1 VRAKAITFEP
11 VNKPNCLGKTL
22 YRKTSVKGIE
32 KTMVSRIGKF
42 KRLSEPKRIG
52 KFVRAAV
59 AQHHGR

>member
-1 VRAKAITFEP
+1 
-11 VNKPNCLGKTL
+11 VNNLTASGKTL
-22 YRKTSVKGIE
+22 YRKASAEGIE